1 MSFYSLWI
9 VFDQNF
15 RVFIIMEIGSKY
27 RCSATYMAA
36 KLSRKWSFFALNE
49 LFDEPICTPLHFIG
63 NLNMAPSKKW
73 ICQLILLHYNLPCKS
88 IKKIQTDLNLGWLFF
103 RRKGFDTTTSLS
115 WKVHK
120 GAFWQNFVQWQL
132 SGWCNILQPI
142 EMAAYCDLIHWNKKV
157 ILLKQL
163 QPPDCIFQSICGWNV
178 VL

>member
-1 MSFYSLWI
+1 MLKACPFILYRL
-9 VFDQNF
+9 FLYQNF

-88 IKKIQTDLNLGWLFF
+88 IKKNPDWLKPWMTFF
-103 RRKGFDTTTSLS
+103 STKGIWHNNFTVLKSAQRCILTKFCPMTT
-115 WKVHK
+115 
-120 GAFWQNFVQWQL
+120 
-132 SGWCNILQPI
+132 
-142 EMAAYCDLIHWNKKV
+142 
-157 ILLKQL
+157 
-163 QPPDCIFQSICGWNV
+163 
-178 VL
+178 